1 MVIWDYFIL
10 SAICIFYSLAQGTN
24 DEEMVDIAAMDTNNT
39 ELIKGMPETLRFTLN
54 TMTNRTPIVLNLKR
68 KTSVKEN
75 SFVFVVRRDKNGK
88 MVLVKENIP
97 VKRNVGLYQDKKTG
111 AAFTVQCEGLEDG
124 RCNPVL
130 FGSIHIDNVEYDLS
144 EISSADMS
152 APTTTSPVVRRKRR
166 ANKKE
171 DKHKEKQ
178 EKKQAKKQSKKERKE
193 QKWNEKQ
200 EKKEQKW
207 NEKQEKKAKKK
218 QQKMK
223 RRVYK
228 LTKRRNNKWFEDDL
242 KIFDNTVSNNIII
255 KKETS
260 RPLGRAM
267 PLRMTEN
274 ILDISKEKLPVLGR
288 TVVSSSR
295 SRVNVAADD
304 TYNVEL
310 LLVIDHSIYMREYN
324 AINDP
329 SVFNKDM
336 EAKSRIRQ
344 YFGHTVNGMN
354 LRYDNIETNKF
365 HINVAVSGYII
376 ADKPDIAVWTAK
388 RTAGNPRDLVDSD
401 DALDL
406 LRSWR
411 MEVSQLPEH
420 DHLMLFTA
428 YDLYRYRTTDNK
440 VTGLAS
446 FKAMCSASSVSI
458 VEDNGVHGSISTGT
472 HELAHSL
479 GARHDGSGTNI
490 CSSSSQYIMA
500 GTGGVTGNGNE
511 LNPWKF
517 SPCSIDEL
525 YSFLSGLG
533 PGSCLSDEA
542 LIYDMDEFN
551 EVTRNEI
558 GQIYDANEQC
568 RQRAGKNS
576 FYGWGGGLG
585 EFTDICTSMAC
596 KSETSKNS
604 YLIYTAARG
613 TSCGNQKWCLN
624 GLCSSDRDAPEKDE
638 KCVHGDSQKLFDG
651 QTCPQLISDDPSKCY
666 EKYYR
671 EFCCQTCKN
680 IAKPTPGCEFGDKNS
695 FCSTTS
701 KRPHLCYSQRNSE
714 ICCDSCQALNTGYQG
729 CEYGDKVHEVVG
741 GTCYKWR
748 CSGNPDYQK
757 SCCQTCGIIPDTP
770 IVPRTTQKPKIVP
783 ATTKQTIQPT
793 RPPTPPV
800 QTRPP
805 PPPVQT
811 RPPIKTKP
819 PPPPSRIPTPS
830 GELCVR
836 ADGVFRSMTCSV
848 VAKWISDI
856 CQVSV
861 LQDACCEPC
870 ATRTIAN
877 DCQDTDTCSNVKPI
891 NCYDNFVRDKCCAT
905 CKSFETGDQ
914 GCMYGDKSSS
924 CTRYVFL
931 WPDYICSRHPD
942 KCCSS
947 CKNRSQRRATLTI
960 LSRRMENN
968 IANVLETPPTKTP
981 FVTSV
986 DINNNIDTS
995 VASIDQPTRGD
1006 QIPIKKEK
1014 KKKDKGKKQKKGKKK
1029 HEKKHKK
1036 RKDKKEKES
1045 DNFKD
1050 KHHKKKGKGK
1060 GKGRYRKHWHRKGGK
1075 WRRHYHG

>member
-1 MVIWDYFIL
+1 MVFWDYFIL
-10 SAICIFYSLAQGTN
+10 SSICIFYSLAQGTN
-24 DEEMVDIAAMDTNNT
+24 NEEMVDIAAMDTNNT

-68 KTSVKEN
+68 KKSVKEN

-111 AAFTVQCEGLEDG
+111 AAFTVQCEGLEHG

-144 EISSADMS
+144 EISTADMS
-152 APTTTSPVVRRKRR
+152 STTTASPVARRKRR
-166 ANKKE
+166 AKKQK
-171 DKHKEKQ
+171 DKHK
-178 EKKQAKKQSKKERKE
+178 KKQDKKEKKER
-193 QKWNEKQ
+193 KWNEKQ
-200 EKKEQKW
+200 KKKEEKKQR
-207 NEKQEKKAKKK
+207 
-218 QQKMK
+218 KMK
-223 RRVYK
+223 RRIYK
-228 LTKRRNNKWFEDDL
+228 LTKKNKNNWFDDDL
-242 KIFDNTVSNNIII
+242 KIFDNHVTNNIIR
-255 KKETS
+255 KETS
-260 RPLGRAM
+260 QPLGRAM

-274 ILDISKEKLPVLGR
+274 IVDISKEKLPVLGR

-329 SVFNKDM
+329 GVFNKDM
-336 EAKSRIRQ
+336 EAKARIRQ
-344 YFGHTVNGMN
+344 YFGHTVNGIN

-388 RTAGNPRDLVDSD
+388 RSAGNPRDLVDSD

-428 YDLYRYRTTDNK
+428 YDLYRYRTADNK

-446 FKAMCSASSVSI
+446 FRAMCSASSVSI

-500 GTGGVTGNGNE
+500 GTGGVARNGNE

-551 EVTRNEI
+551 QVTRNEI

-568 RQRAGKNS
+568 RQRAGKDS

-596 KSETSKNS
+596 KSDTSKNS

-624 GLCSSDRDAPEKDE
+624 GLCASDPDAPEKDE

-666 EKYYR
+666 EKYYK

-680 IAKPTPGCEFGDKNS
+680 IAKPIPGCEYGDKNS

-714 ICCDSCQALNTGYQG
+714 ICCDSCQSLNTGYQG
-729 CEYGDKVHEVVG
+729 CEYGDKVHEVLG

-770 IVPRTTQKPKIVP
+770 IVPKTTQKPKIVP
-783 ATTKQTIQPT
+783 ATTKQPIQPV
-793 RPPTPPV
+793 RPRPVITTKAPTV
-800 QTRPP
+800 RP
-805 PPPVQT
+805 
-811 RPPIKTKP
+811 RPPIKTRP
-819 PPPPSRIPTPS
+819 PPTTNITPS

-836 ADGVFRSMTCSV
+836 SDGVFRSMTCSV

-870 ATRTIAN
+870 ATRTIASA
-877 DCQDTDTCSNVKPI
+877 CQDTDTCSNVKAI
-891 NCYDNFVRDKCCAT
+891 NCYDNFVRERCCAT
-905 CKSFETGDQ
+905 CKSFETGDE

-931 WPDYICSRHPD
+931 WPDYICSKHPD

-947 CKNRSQRRATLTI
+947 CKNRSSRRSTVTI
-960 LSRRMENN
+960 LSRRMENS
-968 IANVLETPPTKTP
+968 IANVLDSPPTKSP
-981 FVTSV
+981 FVTSI
-986 DINNNIDTS
+986 DSNNNIDAS
-995 VASIDQPTRGD
+995 VGLTDQPTRGD

-1014 KKKDKGKKQKKGKKK
+1014 KKNDKGKNKKWQN
-1029 HEKKHKK
+1029 EN
-1036 RKDKKEKES
+1036 

-1050 KHHKKKGKGK
+1050 KHNDKKKGKGK
-1060 GKGRYRKHWHRKGGK
+1060 GKGKHRKHWHRKGGK
-1075 WRRHYHG
+1075 WRHYHG